1 MQNSHYL
8 IEAFLKWKVSQPSLF
23 SRLVRN
29 YRIKYGEETVKI
41 PFFPYKDS
49 KSKAVPIACYE
60 IL

>member
-41 PFFPYKDS
+41 PFFLYKDS
-49 KSKAVPIACYE
+49 KSKAFPIACYE